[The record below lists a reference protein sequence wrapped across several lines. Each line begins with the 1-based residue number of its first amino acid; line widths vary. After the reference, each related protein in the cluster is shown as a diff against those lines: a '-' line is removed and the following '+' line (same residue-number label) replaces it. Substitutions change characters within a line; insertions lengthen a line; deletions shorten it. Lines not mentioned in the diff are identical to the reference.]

1 MASTLRYL
9 LAALPLRH
17 RTHAT
22 QHVRT
27 HTCQYYHGADY
38 GCVFLR
44 FSFSPGGNGAGLH
57 RLGNYHRHEGQAR
70 KHRQV

>member
-1 MASTLRYL
+1 MYV
-9 LAALPLRH
+9 P
-17 RTHAT
+17 THVNVT
-22 QHVRT
+22 TVLI
-27 HTCQYYHGADY
+27 DY
-38 GCVFLR
+38 GGVFLR